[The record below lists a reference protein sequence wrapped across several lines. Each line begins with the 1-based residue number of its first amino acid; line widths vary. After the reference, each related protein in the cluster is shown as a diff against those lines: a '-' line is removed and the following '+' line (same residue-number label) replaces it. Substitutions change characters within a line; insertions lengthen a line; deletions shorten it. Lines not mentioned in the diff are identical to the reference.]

1 MKKMTTNVLVF
12 ACCAMISSAAFAQGV
27 PTLKE
32 ALEDADPNRVSELN
46 DGLKDS
52 SLSNAGSGI
61 DPQPIVLSGLDDGNF
76 TASERADLVEALE
89 IINATKEYFSFDL
102 AAAMNDAIE
111 SGTLT
116 PADAAE
122 TMRLL
127 ALLSPEALAII
138 GADANFNDS
147 EPNWLDPFTP
157 ADQAIICKIP
167 HLSCS

>member
-1 MKKMTTNVLVF
+1 MTKMTTNVLVF

-27 PTLKE
+27 PTLEE
-32 ALEDADPNRVSELN
+32 ALKNADPNRVSELQS
-46 DGLKDS
+46 GLQS
-52 SLSNAGSGI
+52 SPLSNAGSDI

-89 IINATKEYFSFDL
+89 IINVNSEYFSFDI

-111 SGTLT
+111 RGDLT

-122 TMRLL
+122 TMRLFT
-127 ALLSPEALAII
+127 LLSPEAKAII
-138 GADANFNDS
+138 GANPEFNDS
-147 EPNWLDPFTP
+147 DPNWLVPFTP

>member
-27 PTLKE
+27 PTLEE
-32 ALEDADPNRVSELN
+32 ALKDADPNRVAEMR

-52 SLSNAGSGI
+52 SLSNAGSDI
-61 DPQPIVLSGLDDGNF
+61 DPQAVILSGLDSGQF
-76 TASERADLVEALE
+76 TPSEAADLKDALE
-89 IINATKEYFSFDL
+89 IINVNSEYFSFDI
-102 AAAMNDAIE
+102 AAAMNDAIKR
-111 SGTLT
+111 GDLT

-122 TMRLL
+122 TMRLFT
-127 ALLSPEALAII
+127 LLSPEAKAII
-138 GADANFNDS
+138 GANPEFNDS
-147 EPNWLDPFTP
+147 EPDWLDPFTP